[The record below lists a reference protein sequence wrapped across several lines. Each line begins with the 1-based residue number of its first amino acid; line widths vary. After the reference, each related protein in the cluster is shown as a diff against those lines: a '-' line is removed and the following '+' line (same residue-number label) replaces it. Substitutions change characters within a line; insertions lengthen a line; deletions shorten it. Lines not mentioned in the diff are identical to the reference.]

1 MTLNW
6 LSALL
11 VGPILLTIAW
21 ALGRPGAPPTPP
33 ILRWLL
39 EVIGAIL
46 VVIGLILLV
55 VLFAGGIHA

>member
-11 VGPILLTIAW
+11 VGVILLTIAW

-39 EVIGAIL
+39 ELIGAIL
-46 VVIGLILLV
+46 VAIGIVLLV
-55 VLFAGGIHA
+55 VLLVGGIHA